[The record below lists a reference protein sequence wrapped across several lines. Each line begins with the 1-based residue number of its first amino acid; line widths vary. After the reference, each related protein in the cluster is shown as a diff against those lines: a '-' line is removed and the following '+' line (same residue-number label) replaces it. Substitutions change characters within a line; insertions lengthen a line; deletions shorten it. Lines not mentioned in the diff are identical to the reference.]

1 MKTTEA
7 PAAQRTSPLCLAT
20 VTTADF
26 LPGTFVMVGSFLKHH
41 PSFAG
46 EVLIIEDGLCEE
58 HRELLRSLPCR
69 LRFAPVSSALRGRIA
84 QLTAA
89 NPDMQ
94 GRAARFFAVEAFRLT
109 GYRKV
114 LFCDSDLLFRAPV
127 AELFDSADALL
138 CCGDKAFLEGKHRD
152 AATFLLVQPGSA
164 EGTATL
170 ERTFNSGFLVM
181 DAGLVGERT
190 YAELLAALTPERWH
204 GIRTPHTAQALL
216 NRHFAGKQTLLSST
230 YNYLLA
236 SAPAIRAREGL
247 EAADAK
253 VLHFNAPAKPWMP
266 LRQFRWMR
274 DGEPVPGLLLWYEA
288 WVDCLSALHLA
299 AADFAR

>member
-1 MKTTEA
+1 MKTTKT
-7 PAAQRTSPLCLAT
+7 PAAQQTSLLCLVTA
-20 VTTADF
+20 TTADF
-26 LPGTFVMVGSFLKHH
+26 LPGTFVTVGSFLKHH

-46 EVLIIEDGLCEE
+46 EVVIIEDGLCEE
-58 HRELLRSLPCR
+58 HREVLRSLPCR
-69 LRFAPVSSALRGRIA
+69 MRFAPVSSALRARIA
-84 QLTAA
+84 QLTAT

-94 GRAARFFAVEAFRLT
+94 DRAARFFAVEAFRLT

-114 LFCDSDLLFRAPV
+114 LLCDSDLLFRAPV
-127 AELFDSADALL
+127 EELFDSAEALL
-138 CCGDKAFLEGKHRD
+138 CCGDRAFLEGKHRD
-152 AATFLLVQPGSA
+152 AATFLRVQPGGA
-164 EGTATL
+164 EGVAAL
-170 ERTFNSGFLVM
+170 ERTFNDGFLVM

-190 YAELLAALTPERWH
+190 YAELLAALTPETWR
-204 GIRTPHTAQALL
+204 GIRTPHTKQALL

-247 EAADAK
+247 QMADAK

-274 DGEPVPGLLLWYEA
+274 DGEPVAGMLLWYEA
-288 WVDCLSALHLA
+288 WVDCLSGLHLA
-299 AADFAR
+299 TADFAR